1 MKPPDALRV
10 LVADD
15 NLEMARMLCD
25 GLADQNYDAVPFAS
39 GRQAIERLTQEHFDA
54 VVTDLRMPDADG
66 LEVLA
71 AARKL
76 TPERPVIVMTAY
88 SAVDTA
94 IESIR
99 RGAYHYLTKPFKTEE
114 LVVFLGRALDEASVR
129 REARAL
135 RTTLRDRFSLAQV
148 VGESK
153 SMARLHDLVKRVAKS
168 DVPVLITGE
177 TGTGKGL
184 IARALHA
191 ESERSG
197 SAFVTVNCAA
207 LPDQLLESELFGHV
221 KGAFTGAVAS
231 RPGLF
236 AEAHRGTLFL
246 DEIGDLPMS
255 LQSKLLDVLERGIV
269 RPVGSEKEHAVDVRI
284 IAATNRDL
292 REAVRTGA
300 FREDLLYRLDVVP
313 IEVPPLRFRRD
324 DILALLDHFMT
335 LARKRHA
342 SSPVVRF
349 AREAVDALLGYAWPG
364 NVRELEHMVER
375 LVVLGT
381 APEIDVPD
389 LPRLIRERASDP
401 DRLFHGEIVPIR
413 ELERRYAAWALE
425 QMGGHRGKTAER
437 LGIDEKTLWRWLS
450 ERSTPMR

>member
-1 MKPPDALRV
+1 MQCRSRPDARRST
-10 LVADD
+10 
-15 NLEMARMLCD
+15 AR
-25 GLADQNYDAVPFAS
+25 P
-39 GRQAIERLTQEHFDA
+39 EHFDA

-76 TPERPVIVMTAY
+76 TPECPVIVMTAY

-114 LVVFLGRALDEASVR
+114 LVVFLGRALDEANVR

-168 DVPVLITGE
+168 DVPVLVTGE

-197 SAFVTVNCAA
+197 FAFVTVNCAA

-231 RPGLF
+231 RSGLF

-246 DEIGDLPMS
+246 DEVGDMPLS
-255 LQSKLLDVLERGIV
+255 LQSKLLDVLERGMV
-269 RPVGSEKEHAVDVRI
+269 RPVGSEKEHAVDVRV

-313 IEVPPLRFRRD
+313 IDVPPLRFRRD
-324 DILALLDHFMT
+324 DIVALLEHFMT
-335 LARKRHA
+335 LARKRHG

-349 AREAVDALLGYAWPG
+349 APEAVDALLGYAWPG

-381 APEIDVPD
+381 APEVEVSD
-389 LPRLIRERASDP
+389 LPSTDTRADKRSRAP
-401 DRLFHGEIVPIR
+401 VPR
-413 ELERRYAAWALE
+413 
-425 QMGGHRGKTAER
+425 
-437 LGIDEKTLWRWLS
+437 
-450 ERSTPMR
+450 